1 MAPAVIQT
9 QPSSSTK
16 ISKPSTSPVVAG
28 LLNNV
33 DQVRLLL
40 LYISPDLDYDFTPAP
55 APAAITAP
63 TYPPVLTIAPTPTK
77 TCFFPFSY
85 C

>member
-77 TCFFPFSY
+77 TCFFPFPY